1 MREDEQRGRRS
12 AASGDAAGPR
22 SAADASDLDAA
33 ALEVLVEAPGQ
44 AGEARGGTP
53 PARLARRYGG
63 PLAVSLRPNR
73 PTVIANFVES
83 LDGIVALGTGP
94 RGGGSEISGASEPD
108 RFVMALLRT
117 LADVVV
123 IGAGTF
129 RAAPGHEWTPRGIA
143 PRWAADCAAW
153 RAQLGLPPEP
163 AIVVVSASG
172 DLPPHHPGFSREDV
186 RAFVATTGSGARRLA
201 DRGLP
206 GRVRVEVVSDA
217 PEIEPD
223 ALLGFLWRLGT
234 RLALCEGG
242 PHLISGLLTAGTV
255 DELFVTV
262 APQVLGRGP
271 DAAARL
277 GLAEGRAWD
286 PREAPWG
293 SLRSVRRAGSHLFL
307 RYEFGGQQ
315 GSPPG
320 HIRPDA
326 IGSGL
331 P

>member
-1 MREDEQRGRRS
+1 MSEDEQRDRRP
-12 AASGDAAGPR
+12 ATSGDATGPR
-22 SAADASDLDAA
+22 SAADASGTDA

-44 AGEARGGTP
+44 RGEARGGTP
-53 PARLARRYGG
+53 PAGLARRYGG
-63 PLAVSLRPNR
+63 PLAVSLRPDR
-73 PTVIANFVES
+73 PTVVANFVES

-123 IGAGTF
+123 VGAGTF
-129 RAAPGHEWTPRGIA
+129 RAAPRHEWTPRGIA
-143 PRWAADCAAW
+143 PRWAGDCAAW
-153 RAQLGLPPEP
+153 RAQLGLPSEP

-172 DLPPHHPGFSREDV
+172 DLPPDHPGFSREDG
-186 RAFVATTGSGARRLA
+186 RAFVATTGSGARQLA
-201 DRGLP
+201 HRGLP
-206 GRVRVEVVSDA
+206 ARVRVEVVSDA
-217 PEIEPD
+217 PRIEPG
-223 ALLGFLWRLGT
+223 ALLGFLSRLGT

-242 PHLISGLLTAGTV
+242 PHLLSGLLTAGAV

-262 APQVLGRGP
+262 APQLLGRGP
-271 DAAARL
+271 GAAARL
-277 GLAEGRAWD
+277 GLAEGHAWD

-307 RYEFGGQQ
+307 RYGFAGQRGPAPAQ
-315 GSPPG
+315 V
-320 HIRPDA
+320 RPDA
-326 IGSGL
+326 IGPGL

>member
-1 MREDEQRGRRS
+1 MAEDGQRGRHA
-12 AASGDAAGPR
+12 AASGNAAGSR
-22 SAADASDLDAA
+22 SAADVSDLDAA

-44 AGEARGGTP
+44 VGEARGGTP
-53 PARLARRYGG
+53 PAGLARRYGG
-63 PLAVSLRPNR
+63 PLAVSLRPDR

-123 IGAGTF
+123 VGAGTF

-153 RAQLGLPPEP
+153 RAQLGLPSQP

-172 DLPPHHPGFSREDV
+172 DLPPHHPGLSREDV
-186 RAFVATTGSGARRLA
+186 RAFVVTTGSGARRLA
-201 DRGLP
+201 DRGLS

-217 PEIEPD
+217 PGIEPG
-223 ALLGFLWRLGT
+223 ALLGFLSRLGT
-234 RLALCEGG
+234 HLALCEGG
-242 PHLISGLLTAGTV
+242 PHLLSGLLTDSAV

-262 APQVLGRGP
+262 APQLLGRGP
-271 DAAARL
+271 GAAARL
-277 GLAEGRAWD
+277 GLAEGHAWD

-307 RYEFGGQQ
+307 RYGFAGRRG
-315 GSPPG
+315 PAP
-320 HIRPDA
+320 A
-326 IGSGL
+326 
-331 P
+331 

>member
-1 MREDEQRGRRS
+1 MREDEQQGRHP
-12 AASGDAAGPR
+12 AASGDATGPR
-22 SAADASDLDAA
+22 SAADASEIDA

-53 PARLARRYGG
+53 PAGLARRYGG
-63 PLAVSLRPNR
+63 PLAVSLRPDR

-123 IGAGTF
+123 VGAGTF
-129 RAAPGHEWTPRGIA
+129 RAAPRHEWTPRGIA
-143 PRWAADCAAW
+143 PRWAGDCAAW
-153 RAQLGLPPEP
+153 RAQLGLPSEP

-172 DLPPHHPGFSREDV
+172 DLPSDHPVFFREDL
-186 RAFVATTGSGARRLA
+186 RAFVATTGSGARQLE

-206 GRVRVEVVSDA
+206 ARVRVEVVSDA
-217 PEIEPD
+217 PRIEPG
-223 ALLGFLWRLGT
+223 ALLGFLSRLGT

-242 PHLISGLLTAGTV
+242 PRLLSGLLAAGAV

-262 APQVLGRGP
+262 APQLLGRGP
-271 DAAARL
+271 GAAARL
-277 GLAEGRAWD
+277 GMAEGHAWD

-307 RYEFGGQQ
+307 RYGFAGQR
-315 GSPPG
+315 GPAPAR
-320 HIRPDA
+320 IRPDA
-326 IGSGL
+326 FGPRL